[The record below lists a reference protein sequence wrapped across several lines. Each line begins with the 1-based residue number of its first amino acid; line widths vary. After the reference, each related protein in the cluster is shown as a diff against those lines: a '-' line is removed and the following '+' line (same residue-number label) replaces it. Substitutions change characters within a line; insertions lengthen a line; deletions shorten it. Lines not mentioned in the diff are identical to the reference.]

1 MINLKKIENKKILVT
16 GGAGFIG
23 SNLCDKLL
31 ELGAYVIS
39 LDNYITGDIK
49 NLSKSSTYKNFTN
62 IKGDIRDYKVCRNAT
77 KGVDYVLHHAALGSV
92 PRSIDDPVTTD
103 QINIGG
109 FVNILKASVDNN
121 VKRFIYAASSS
132 TYGDSKNLPKIEDEI
147 GSPLSPYALTK
158 YVNELYANLFNQ
170 TYGIQTVGL
179 RYFNVYGK
187 RQSVNGPYAA
197 VIPKFIDTLLNLDS
211 PTINGDGSFSRDFTH
226 IENVVQMNLLA
237 ISIENEKA
245 LNQVYNTAV
254 GERTTILELYN
265 IIRDL
270 LSNYNNEISNI
281 QVKFGKAV
289 EGDVPHSLASI
300 EKAKLLLDYKPRVK
314 TYEGLEKTVKWFY
327 ENTK

>member
-1 MINLKKIENKKILVT
+1 MIDLKKIENKKILVT

-31 ELGAYVIS
+31 ELGASVIS
-39 LDNYITGDIK
+39 LDNYLTGDIK

-62 IKGDIRDYKVCRNAT
+62 IEGDIRDYEVCKNAT

-158 YVNELYANLFNQ
+158 YVNELYAKLFNQ

-270 LSNYNNEISNI
+270 LSNYNNEISKI
-281 QVKFGKAV
+281 HVKFGNAV

-300 EKAKLLLDYKPRVK
+300 EKAKLLLGYRPDVK
-314 TYEGLEKTVKWFY
+314 THKGLDKTVKWFY
-327 ENTK
+327 ENAK

>member
-1 MINLKKIENKKILVT
+1 M
-16 GGAGFIG
+16 
-23 SNLCDKLL
+23 
-31 ELGAYVIS
+31 
-39 LDNYITGDIK
+39 
-49 NLSKSSTYKNFTN
+49 
-62 IKGDIRDYKVCRNAT
+62 T
-77 KGVDYVLHHAALGSV
+77 KGVDYVLHHADLGSV
-92 PRSIDDPVTTD
+92 LRSIDDPVTTE
-103 QINIGG
+103 QVNIGG

-158 YVNELYANLFNQ
+158 YVNELYAKLFNQ

-197 VIPKFIDTLLNLDS
+197 VIPKFIDILLNLDS

-254 GERTTILELYN
+254 GERITILELYN

-281 QVKFGKAV
+281 HVKFGKAV

-300 EKAKLLLDYKPRVK
+300 EKAKLLLGYRPDVK
-314 TYEGLEKTVKWFY
+314 ILKGLDKTVKWFY
-327 ENTK
+327 ENSK

>member
-1 MINLKKIENKKILVT
+1 MSNKKILVT

-39 LDNYITGDIK
+39 IDNYITGDIK

-62 IKGDIRDYKVCRNAT
+62 IEGDIRDYEVCKNVT

-158 YVNELYANLFNQ
+158 YVNELYAKLFNQ

-197 VIPKFIDTLLNLDS
+197 VIPKFIDILLNLDS

-254 GERTTILELYN
+254 GERITILELYN

-281 QVKFGKAV
+281 HVKFGKAV

-300 EKAKLLLDYKPRVK
+300 EKAKLLLGYRPDVK
-314 TYEGLEKTVKWFY
+314 ILKGLDKTVKWFY
-327 ENTK
+327 ENSK